1 LATHLWGEKRGF
13 HYGRS
18 GERKVV
24 SPISGI
30 SILPLDGNLNL
41 WNINCQ
47 DILPSSFDV
56 LSMSTLANG

>member
-1 LATHLWGEKRGF
+1 LWGKKRGL

-18 GERKVV
+18 GNGERKVV

-30 SILPLDGNLNL
+30 FILPLDGNLNL